1 MSETSQPPPRRL
13 PPYGWMPHPDFP
25 GVRTPSS
32 STRAPPATAPVTV
45 DKDGRSWRIG
55 TADDVA
61 WIAGH
66 TIDGLTVTNAIP
78 PRFDAYATYYQP
90 EGTDITLHE
99 RTVVDILKA
108 HTAEQPWWLGYLDT
122 GAHDVVFNTVPKVT
136 LYWGWR
142 YVLVEAGPEQAL
154 TWRTGHMRGGLLGG
168 QTCSSPLTAHGSP
181 RPYGTTPGQTS
192 EVRPNW
198 STRCSGIRSQ
208 TRARSSLT
216 RTQCRLDSPANKDLT
231 PTARP
236 QLGTGF
242 RQ

>member
-1 MSETSQPPPRRL
+1 MSETSQPPPRRR
-13 PPYGWMPHPDFP
+13 PPYSWMPHPDLP

-32 STRAPPATAPVTV
+32 STRAPPAIAPVTV

-78 PRFDAYATYYQP
+78 PRFDAYATFYQP
-90 EGTDITLHE
+90 EDADITLHE

-154 TWRTGHMRGGLLGG
+154 TWRTGHMPVA
-168 QTCSSPLTAHGSP
+168 C
-181 RPYGTTPGQTS
+181 
-192 EVRPNW
+192 
-198 STRCSGIRSQ
+198 
-208 TRARSSLT
+208 
-216 RTQCRLDSPANKDLT
+216 
-231 PTARP
+231 
-236 QLGTGF
+236 
-242 RQ
+242 

>member
-1 MSETSQPPPRRL
+1 MRVLDTGPVSPTSRPPGGP
-13 PPYGWMPHPDFP
+13 GWRAVP
-25 GVRTPSS
+25 GVAPSS
-32 STRAPPATAPVTV
+32 STKRPPLAMAPVDV
-45 DKDGRSWRIG
+45 EKDGRSCRIG

-78 PRFDAYATYYQP
+78 PRFDAYATFYQP

-108 HTAEQPWWLGYLDT
+108 HTTPQPWWLGYLDT

-168 QTCSSPLTAHGSP
+168 LPDLSSPPIEPGLLLP
-181 RPYGTTPGQTS
+181 CGTIRGPTS
-192 EVRPNW
+192 EVRLNW
-198 STRCSGIRSQ
+198 STRCSGIRSR

-216 RTQCRLDSPANKDLT
+216 RTQWPPGVTRE
-231 PTARP
+231 
-236 QLGTGF
+236 
-242 RQ
+242 

>member
-1 MSETSQPPPRRL
+1 MITI
-13 PPYGWMPHPDFP
+13 YGC
-25 GVRTPSS
+25 
-32 STRAPPATAPVTV
+32 STRAPLAMAPVAV

-55 TADDVA
+55 TADDLA

-78 PRFDAYATYYQP
+78 PRFDAYATFYPP
-90 EGTDITLHE
+90 EGAGITLHE

-142 YVLVEAGPEQAL
+142 YVLVEASPEQAL

-168 QTCSSPLTAHGSP
+168 LPDLFFPADRTWLASALWDDTWTDFGGSAELVDALQRDSIANARQVQPDQDAVPPGANNRPDPRATAG
-181 RPYGTTPGQTS
+181 R
-192 EVRPNW
+192 
-198 STRCSGIRSQ
+198 
-208 TRARSSLT
+208 
-216 RTQCRLDSPANKDLT
+216 
-231 PTARP
+231 
-236 QLGTGF
+236 QLGLSGF
-242 RQ
+242 RLLSDP